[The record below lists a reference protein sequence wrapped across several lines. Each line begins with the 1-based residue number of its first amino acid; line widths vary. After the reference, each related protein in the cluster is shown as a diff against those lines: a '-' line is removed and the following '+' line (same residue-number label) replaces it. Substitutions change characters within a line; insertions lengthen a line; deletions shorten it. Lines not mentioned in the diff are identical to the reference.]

1 MIKNAKSLMDKS
13 RNLAKSCSITTNEVL
28 QNFMFERILE
38 RLSVSKYKNNFIL
51 KGGLL
56 LSSIMGIDTRTTMDM
71 DTCIKGIDLTDEQL
85 YLVLNEILSIDIED
99 GVIFEIK
106 NSKAIREEDTYG
118 GLRYNIV
125 AKFDNIRVDL
135 SIDIATG
142 DLITPHEI
150 EYDYKMMFE
159 DRNLKIMAYN
169 IESIIAEKYQTVIVR
184 GILNSRMKDYYDLY
198 YLVTY
203 KEFSK
208 QHIKEAI
215 IRTFNKRETEI
226 EKIDNVEKG
235 VEYISKEKALEDLKA
250 SVLAGKE
257 QYFEF
262 LDEEGGNPLSDGA
275 KVTLTTMEN
284 FEETV
289 KKIAAV
295 ASEQLKTTMM
305 ISERISLSP
314 RISEFP

>member
-13 RNLAKSCSITTNEVL
+13 RNLAKSCSITTNEEL

-85 YLVLNEILSIDIED
+85 YEILNEILSVDVKD
-99 GVIFEIK
+99 NVIFEIK
-106 NSKAIREEDTYG
+106 NAKPIREEDTYG
-118 GLRYNIV
+118 GLRYNII
-125 AKFDNIRVDL
+125 AIFDNIKVDL

-159 DRNLKIMAYN
+159 DRKLKIMAYN
-169 IESIIAEKYQTVIVR
+169 IESIIAEKFQTVIAR

-203 KEFSK
+203 KDYSK
-208 QHIKEAI
+208 EKLKNAI

-226 EKIDNVEKG
+226 KKIDK
-235 VEYISKEKALEDLKA
+235 ILLEIK
-250 SVLAGKE
+250 
-257 QYFEF
+257 
-262 LDEEGGNPLSDGA
+262 N
-275 KVTLTTMEN
+275 
-284 FEETV
+284 
-289 KKIAAV
+289 
-295 ASEQLKTTMM
+295 
-305 ISERISLSP
+305 
-314 RISEFP
+314 SEFVKDMWTSYSQQYTYSRNIDFEDVFDVIQKISQFVQ

>member
-13 RNLAKSCSITTNEVL
+13 RNLAASCNITANEVL
-28 QNFMFERILE
+28 QNYMFERILE

-85 YLVLNEILSIDIED
+85 YEVLQEILNVDVGDNVS
-99 GVIFEIK
+99 FEIK
-106 NSKAIREEDTYG
+106 NSKPIREEDTYG

-125 AKFDNIRVDL
+125 AKFDNIKVDL

-142 DLITPHEI
+142 DLITPREI

-159 DRNLKIMAYN
+159 DRTLKIMTYN
-169 IESIIAEKYQTVIVR
+169 IDSIIAEKFQTVIAR

-198 YLVTY
+198 YLITY

-208 QHIKEAI
+208 ENLKKAI
-215 IRTFNKRETEI
+215 IKTFNKRDTEI
-226 EKIDNVEKG
+226 DKIDDVLSE
-235 VEYISKEKALEDLKA
+235 IKE
-250 SVLAGKE
+250 S
-257 QYFEF
+257 EF
-262 LDEEGGNPLSDGA
+262 LGEMWTSYSKQYSYSNNIKFEQVLS
-275 KVTLTTMEN
+275 VIETL
-284 FEETV
+284 
-289 KKIAAV
+289 KKLI
-295 ASEQLKTTMM
+295 K
-305 ISERISLSP
+305 
-314 RISEFP
+314 